1 MQVIRM
7 GQDQFIYTVQKQS
20 IHFGVT
26 VHEHFPKQIQNN
38 LPNFKLS
45 VKFCACSIQCKQQT
59 CNCSGVNMFPS
70 DKYVVRLVRPSF
82 RSPQCVDEQYRIMV
96 SMSSINRWLSSLF
109 LDPFHDPDWTEK
121 KKQTEN
127 MNSPF
132 HYNFLKSLTSFRLY
146 ESKLLSEQTD
156 DASLSSDSSRDTF
169 RFKFR
174 RPISDDGSKSSGDCK
189 EKGNANNL
197 CKRWESMMTLI

>member
-26 VHEHFPKQIQNN
+26 VHEHFPKQIQND
-38 LPNFKLS
+38 LPNFKLC

-121 KKQTEN
+121 KKKKTNRKHEFAIPLQLFKITHIIPSVWIEA
-127 MNSPF
+127 PF
-132 HYNFLKSLTSFRLY
+132 RTNWR
-146 ESKLLSEQTD
+146 
-156 DASLSSDSSRDTF
+156 
-169 RFKFR
+169 RF
-174 RPISDDGSKSSGDCK
+174 
-189 EKGNANNL
+189 
-197 CKRWESMMTLI
+197 TLIRLIARYFSIQI